1 MAKKVMVAMSG
12 GVDSSVA
19 ALILKEQGYDVIGVT
34 MCFSLSRRPADGVP
48 GRRPAC
54 CGLEGIEDARRVAR
68 DIGIPH
74 YVLNFARDLEEM
86 VILDFVSEYISGR
99 TPNPC
104 VRCNQHLKFGR
115 LLHKA
120 RALGVSK
127 VATGH
132 YARVEKE
139 GKAHVLKK
147 GIDQKKDQ
155 SYFLCLVKRQDLPR
169 ILFPLGCMTKEEV
182 RRVALKKGLSV
193 ADKPGSQEI
202 CFVPGN
208 DYRAFLK
215 ERLNRACFRPGAIV
229 DISGKVLGGHRGIF
243 NYTVGQREGLGISAV
258 HPLYV
263 VRLDEKENKV
273 VVGPREALFSRSLV
287 AVGPNWLCARFARF
301 ARNFEK
307 NRHLEAKIRYNQPQV
322 PARISRLTRARLE
335 VVFPEAQRA
344 VTPGQFIVFYTND
357 VVLGGARI
365 EQGKAD
371 AS

>member
-19 ALILKEQGYDVIGVT
+19 ALLLKEQGYDVIGVT
-34 MCFSLSRRPADGVP
+34 MCFSLSRRPMDEVT

-74 YVLNFARDLEEM
+74 YVLNFARDLEET
-86 VILDFVSEYISGR
+86 VILDFVSEYISGH

-104 VRCNQHLKFGR
+104 VRCNQHLKFGK
-115 LLHKA
+115 LLRKA
-120 RALGVSK
+120 RALGMAQ

-132 YARVEKE
+132 YARLEKE
-139 GKAHVLKK
+139 GKAYVLKK

-169 ILFPLGCMTKEEV
+169 ILFPLGRMTKEEV
-182 RRVALKKGLSV
+182 RGVALKKGLFV
-193 ADKPGSQEI
+193 ASKPGSQEI

-215 ERLNRACFRPGAIV
+215 ERLNRAYFRPGAIV
-229 DISGKVLGGHRGIF
+229 DMSGKVLGCHHGIF
-243 NYTVGQREGLGISAV
+243 NYTVGQRGGLGISAS

-263 VRLDEKENKV
+263 VGLDEKQNKV
-273 VVGPREALFSRSLV
+273 IVGPREALFSRGLV
-287 AVGPNWLCARFARF
+287 AVGPNWLCARSARF
-301 ARNFEK
+301 AQDFDK
-307 NRHLEAKIRYNQPQV
+307 NKHLEAKIRYNQPQV
-322 PARISRLTRARLE
+322 PARITRMTRTCLE

-344 VTPGQFIVFYTND
+344 VTPGQFIVFYRND
-357 VVLGGARI
+357 MVLGGARI
-365 EQGKAD
+365 EQGRID
-371 AS
+371 AA